1 MITYKSGNLLHSS
14 AQVLTNTVNCV
25 GVMGKGIALQF
36 KNSFPEMFE
45 DYKMK
50 CEKGEVKLG
59 EPYLWDNGQVQILN
73 FPTKGHWK
81 ENSRLEDIEAGLKY
95 LAANYEKMGI
105 NSISLPP
112 LGCGNGGLNWKDVK
126 NLINKYLGP
135 LELLDVYVYEAYE
148 AVQTDESNSSVI
160 KHSSSRRNDGM
171 VAIQGSLL

>member
-1 MITYKSGNLLHSS
+1 MITYKTGNLLQSS

-36 KNSFPEMFE
+36 KNNFPEMFE
-45 DYKMK
+45 DYKK
-50 CEKGEVKLG
+50 RCDKGEVKLG
-59 EPYLWDNGQVQILN
+59 EPYLWDNGQVQIIN
-73 FPTKGHWK
+73 FPTKGNWK
-81 ENSRLEDIEAGLKY
+81 ENSRLEDIESGLKY
-95 LAANYEKMGI
+95 LACNYEKMGI

-135 LELLDVYVYEAYE
+135 LDLLDVYVYESYE
-148 AVQTDESNSSVI
+148 AVQADEVDSSEHKESNP
-160 KHSSSRRNDGM
+160 RRNDGM